1 MNRIRIPQPPVIDSI
16 NNRQLR
22 QSGGTRYLKVSRT
35 VLDKEKQ

>member
-1 MNRIRIPQPPVIDSI
+1 MTNQNKSAQA
-16 NNRQLR
+16 RQLR